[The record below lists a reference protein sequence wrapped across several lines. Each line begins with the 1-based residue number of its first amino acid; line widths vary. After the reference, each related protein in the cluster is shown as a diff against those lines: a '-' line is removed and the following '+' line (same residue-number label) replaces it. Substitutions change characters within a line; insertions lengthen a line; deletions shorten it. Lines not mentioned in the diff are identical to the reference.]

1 MEFIDQAEKVNI
13 LGVGI
18 SAINLDQAV
27 KIIVH
32 WTEHR
37 QKQYVC
43 VTPAHGIM
51 DCQRDAN
58 LRKIFNCSGLT
69 TPDGMSVVWLLRILG
84 YRNVNR
90 VYGPDLMES
99 ICQHTSINRR
109 LRHFFYGG
117 AEGIPEILSE
127 MLRIDFPHLNV
138 VGTYS
143 PPFRPLTAE
152 EDQEIV
158 AQINAAE
165 PDIVWVGIST
175 PKQEK
180 WMSDHVESL
189 NASVLIGVGAAFDF
203 LSGTKKQAPKWIQRS
218 GFEWLFRLAN
228 EPKRLW
234 RRYIEYPYFIILIL
248 FQFLGLKSYPMR
260 SELEYENDD

>member
-1 MEFIDQAEKVNI
+1 MEFIDNAEKVNV

-18 SAINLDQAV
+18 SAINLNQAID
-27 KIIVH
+27 IIVD

-51 DCQRDAN
+51 ECQRDAN
-58 LRKIFNCSGLT
+58 LQKIFNCSGLT
-69 TPDGMSVVWLLRILG
+69 TPDGMSVVWLLKILG
-84 YRNVNR
+84 YRNVSR

-99 ICQHTSINRR
+99 MCQYTSDNRR
-109 LRHFFYGG
+109 FRHFLYGG
-117 AEGIPEILSE
+117 AEGIPERLSE
-127 MLRIDFPHLNV
+127 MLRIDFPDLNV

-143 PPFRPLTAE
+143 PPFRPLTPE
-152 EDQEIV
+152 EDQDIIT
-158 AQINAAE
+158 QINAAE

-175 PKQEK
+175 PKQER
-180 WMSDHVESL
+180 WMSDHVDSL

-203 LSGTKKQAPKWIQRS
+203 LSGTKKQAPKWLQRS
-218 GFEWLFRLAN
+218 GFEWLFRLLN

-234 RRYIEYPYFIILIL
+234 RRYIEYPYFLVL
-248 FQFLGLKSYPMR
+248 VLAQLLRLKVYPMED
-260 SELEYENDD
+260 SFPGEKPE

>member
-1 MEFIDQAEKVNI
+1 MEFVDRVEKVNI

-18 SAINLDQAV
+18 SAINLNQA
-27 KIIVH
+27 KDIIID
-32 WTEHR
+32 WLEHR

-51 DCQRDAN
+51 ECQRNAN
-58 LRKIFNCSGLT
+58 LRRIFNCSGLT
-69 TPDGMSVVWLLRILG
+69 TPDGMSVVWLLKILG
-84 YRNVNR
+84 YRNVSR

-99 ICQHTSINRR
+99 ICEYKSDNRSF
-109 LRHFFYGG
+109 RHFLYGG
-117 AEGIPEILSE
+117 AEGIPELLSE
-127 MLRIDFPHLNV
+127 SLRINFPALNV

-152 EDQEIV
+152 EGQEIV
-158 AQINAAE
+158 AQINATK

-175 PKQEK
+175 PKQER
-180 WMSDHVESL
+180 WMSDHIGLL

-218 GFEWLFRLAN
+218 GFEWLFRLVN
-228 EPKRLW
+228 EPHRLW
-234 RRYIEYPYFIILIL
+234 RRYIEYPYFLIL
-248 FQFLGLKSYPMR
+248 VLLQIFGFKSFPM
-260 SELEYENDD
+260 NIDITPDNNG